1 MGNWVNPQALCVGM
15 ALGLFILGSVH
26 DMSQGANGRPSVEL
40 VGTDDDAAVTR
51 FNAKV
56 EALAPLRAEQVS
68 AQAPNPRTIIN
79 QPRPVPGRPVISKQ
93 DAIVK
98 ANSNK
103 QEYVVLKGVCFPGGT
118 FLNLDIT
125 TVDACA
131 AECKKR
137 GPTACTHW
145 SLNTQMKGQACRLK
159 FTASLAKLVGETD
172 SICVSGKLA

>member
-56 EALAPLRAEQVS
+56 EALAPLREKTPQVS

-98 ANSNK
+98 GKSL
-103 QEYVVLKGVCFPGGT
+103 VCIVLNY
-118 FLNLDIT
+118 LL
-125 TVDACA
+125 
-131 AECKKR
+131 
-137 GPTACTHW
+137 
-145 SLNTQMKGQACRLK
+145 SLSTIG
-159 FTASLAKLVGETD
+159 
-172 SICVSGKLA
+172 